1 MCFSTALCLLVI
13 LGSVLGNSE
22 KDLWQAAQDGDL
34 ERVNKELGKGTSA
47 LWQNPDNYGI
57 TAIHVASEQNN
68 VDIVS
73 ALLDAGVDI
82 NLQDKNGCTALFWA
96 AGSASQ
102 AVASMLIQRG
112 ANVDLPSD
120 VGRTPL
126 MMPIYSFDENAID
139 TVKVLLD
146 GKANVNLADDG
157 YWTALHHAANMDEAG
172 IVQALLQKGAD
183 TKAKT
188 KEGHTPGALAK
199 EQGYTELGNNIDN
212 FTGVPVMPTPPSA
225 AKPTQSGQKFQ
236 QNFLMMVFIC
246 GVVMP
251 IL

>member
-1 MCFSTALCLLVI
+1 MCFSTALWLLVI

-34 ERVNKELGKGTSA
+34 ERVNKELGKGTSP
-47 LWQNPDNYGI
+47 LWQNPAVKGM
-57 TAIHVASEQNN
+57 TAIHAASEMNN
-68 VDIVS
+68 VDIVK

-82 NLQDKNGCTALFWA
+82 DLQDKGGCTALYWA
-96 AGSASQ
+96 AVSSSQ
-102 AVASMLIQRG
+102 AVATMLIQRG
-112 ANVDLPSD
+112 ANVDLPD
-120 VGRTPL
+120 DEGQTPL
-126 MMPIYSFDENAID
+126 IVSIYSFDDNAIN

-146 GKANVNLADDG
+146 GKANVNLVEDG
-157 YWTALHHAANMDEAG
+157 DWTALHVAAELDKAD

-183 TKAKT
+183 TKAKS
-188 KEGHTPGALAK
+188 KEGLTPGALAK
-199 EQGYTELGNNIDN
+199 QQGYSELGNNIDN

-236 QNFLMMVFIC
+236 QNVLMMVFIC